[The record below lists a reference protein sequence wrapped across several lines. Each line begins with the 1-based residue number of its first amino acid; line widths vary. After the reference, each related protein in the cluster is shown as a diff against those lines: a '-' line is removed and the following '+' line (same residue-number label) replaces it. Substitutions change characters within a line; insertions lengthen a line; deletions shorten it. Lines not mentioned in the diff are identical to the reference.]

1 MKKFPM
7 STPHHACSCHDH
19 SHYLSS
25 AAISRRRFIQLAG
38 ITLLGLATPWRLAR
52 AETGH
57 EPPLQAVSKTQTK
70 VQGGHGAEP
79 QTGVQGGHGADP
91 KAGAAPAHTTEALLL
106 SCMDYRLIDDTVR
119 YMDGRGLTNQ
129 YDHVILA
136 GASLGVLNDQFKN
149 WGKTFWDHLKVSI
162 DLHHINKVILM
173 DHRDCGAYK
182 VILQADFSKDQKME
196 TRVHG
201 KFLRELM
208 MSIHKTYPE
217 LEVERLLMNL
227 DGTVQKVS

>member
-1 MKKFPM
+1 M
-7 STPHHACSCHDH
+7 SPTHHHPCSCHNH
-19 SHYLSS
+19 SHYPSL
-25 AAISRRRFIQLAG
+25 ADIDIGRRRFVRLAALGSG
-38 ITLLGLATPWRLAR
+38 ITLLGLATPWRLAQ
-52 AETGH
+52 AE
-57 EPPLQAVSKTQTK
+57 A
-70 VQGGHGAEP
+70 GHGTAAKSQAKQGAVATP
-79 QTGVQGGHGADP
+79 QTGHDADSQS
-91 KAGAAPAHTTEALLL
+91 GAASAHTTEALLL
-106 SCMDYRLIDDTVR
+106 SCMDYRLIDDIVR

-162 DLHHINKVILM
+162 DLHHIKRVILM

-182 VILQADFSKDQKME
+182 VILKADFSKDPQME

-208 MSIHKTYPE
+208 VAIHKTYPE
-217 LEVERLLMNL
+217 LEVERLLMDL
-227 DGTVQKVS
+227 DSAVQKVA

>member
-1 MKKFPM
+1 MT
-7 STPHHACSCHDH
+7 TPHHACSCHDH
-19 SHYLSS
+19 AHYPSS
-25 AAISRRRFIQLAG
+25 AAISRRRFIQLATLGGG
-38 ITLLGLATPWRLAR
+38 ITLLGLATSWRLAR
-52 AETGH
+52 AGAGH
-57 EPPLQAVSKTQTK
+57 EPPIQRKPDPKA
-70 VQGGHGAEP
+70 GAEVG
-79 QTGVQGGHGADP
+79 TGHGADP
-91 KAGAAPAHTTEALLL
+91 QTGAAPTHTTEALLL

-136 GASLGVLNDQFKN
+136 GASLGVLNNQFKN

-162 DLHHINKVILM
+162 DLHHIKKVILM

-182 VILQADFSKDQKME
+182 VILQADFSKDLQME
-196 TRVHG
+196 TRIHG

-208 MSIHKTYPE
+208 VSIHKTYPE

-227 DGTVQKVS
+227 DGTVQKIA